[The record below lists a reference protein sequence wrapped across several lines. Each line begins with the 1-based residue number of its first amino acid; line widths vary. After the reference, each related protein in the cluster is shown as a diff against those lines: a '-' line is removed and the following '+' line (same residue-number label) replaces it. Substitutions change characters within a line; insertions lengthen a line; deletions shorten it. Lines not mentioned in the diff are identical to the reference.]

1 MILEKVRKIF
11 VLGDLHLGLRNNS
24 LEWSEIQQDYLIN
37 FFLNQV
43 DEEGFDPAT
52 DILVQVGDWNHVR
65 ESTNTRIYKLSI
77 KIAETFAKKFKK
89 GVYVI
94 LGNHDV
100 YYKDRTDTHSLE
112 GFDRIFDN
120 FHIFDKPAQLK
131 IGNHNFLMLPWIEN
145 LDSLKDV
152 ISKNSSSDY
161 VFCHTDFKGF
171 SLNKA
176 TKLEHGLEQE
186 DIKGF
191 KRIYSGHIHIRQE
204 NSTVLYVGTPFE
216 MDRGDRGNEKG
227 FYVLDISNTKI
238 KEKFVP
244 NTLSPKHLK
253 FDVTELLDLS
263 LTQLGKIFNNNF
275 VDVTMEASL
284 SQRFSISRFTELI
297 KNLGHRRLEFS
308 SYSLEQIKSRSQVE
322 LDSTY
327 EYNIFSILEERLI
340 EMNFP
345 EYQNSQI
352 TNKFKE
358 IYDSLR
364 NTKHY
369 DQ

>member
-1 MILEKVRKIF
+1 MTLENIRKIF
-11 VLGDLHLGLRNNS
+11 VLGDLHLGVRNNS
-24 LEWSEIQQDYLIN
+24 LEWSEIQYDYLVN
-37 FFLNQV
+37 SFLNKI
-43 DEEGFDPAT
+43 DEEGFDPET

-77 KIAETFAKKFKK
+77 QIAEKFTKKFKR

-100 YYKDRTDTHSLE
+100 YYKDRTDTHSLA
-112 GFDRIFDN
+112 GFDKIFSN
-120 FHIFDKPAQLK
+120 FHIFEKAEQLK
-131 IGNHNFLMLPWIEN
+131 VGQHKFLMLPWIEN
-145 LDSLKDV
+145 LALLKET
-152 ISKNSSSDY
+152 IAKNSSADY

-171 SLNKA
+171 NLNKV
-176 TKLEHGLEQE
+176 TKLEHGLEAS
-186 DIKGF
+186 DIETF

-204 NSTVLYVGTPFE
+204 KGNVLYVGTPFE

-227 FYVLDISNTKI
+227 FYVLDLSENNIS
-238 KEKFVP
+238 EKFVP
-244 NTLSPKHLK
+244 NTVSPRHIK
-253 FDVTELLDLS
+253 FEITNLLNLNLTELES
-263 LTQLGKIFNNNF
+263 IFSNNF
-275 VDVTMEASL
+275 VDIAVESSF

-297 KNLGHRRLEFS
+297 KELGHRRVEFI
-308 SYSLEQIKSRSQVE
+308 SYSLDQIASRSQVE

-327 EYNIFSILEERLI
+327 EYNIFSILEEKLSDLNLSSYESGR
-340 EMNFP
+340 
-345 EYQNSQI
+345 I
-352 TNKFKE
+352 TDKFKE